1 VPYTVP
7 QALTSGRSG
16 SLTGALT
23 REGGLTGVD
32 VGVNAGERLRLP
44 LFPEQFLALD
54 EHPDSEGEERERAD
68 TDRHVHQQQPAGGHP
83 SNKNPD
89 GDDDQRGAEPDH
101 LPVISSCPGAPAML
115 GA

>member
-1 VPYTVP
+1 L
-7 QALTSGRSG
+7 ALTSGLGRT
-16 SLTGALT
+16 LTGALPS
-23 REGGLTGVD
+23 EGGLAGVD
-32 VGVNAGERLRLP
+32 VSVNAGGCLRLP

-54 EHPDSEGEERERAD
+54 EHPDREGEERERAD
-68 TDRHVHQQQPAGGHP
+68 ADRHVHQQQPAGGHP
-83 SNKNPD
+83 ANKNPD